1 MLQSKKSYV
10 RYISHELRTP
20 LNTAFL
26 GLKLLTLELKASND
40 PKDVEHYDTLCDV
53 NVSCMAAVD
62 ILNDLLCFEKLESG
76 ILDLHREHIMIERFL
91 LDSMSMFAAQA
102 RECNVAVSLI
112 LDTRDIDDLSQVNGV
127 DLATLPIRPRDSVYA
142 DKFKMDQV
150 IRNLISN
157 ALKFT
162 PRGGTVTI
170 RAAFVHEINQQL
182 QGTERYTGGGNTFDS
197 LDLSLDDEWGFS
209 TILASEGAS
218 TIVPSSGSPQIL
230 NGRLIIVVTDTGA
243 GISSA
248 NQARLFKE
256 IIQFNPEKLQ
266 AGGGS
271 GLGLWITKGI
281 VDLHQGNISV
291 FSSGENKGSAFTVEI
306 PMIRVSHVPVSE
318 MVLTPPP
325 TGPCPSLASAS
336 DLSPDTGITTD
347 STNTPGTAPK
357 YPTAID
363 VPLRGPRGINRA
375 TSHSVSFYERE
386 ENEIL
391 VVDDSRLNRKM
402 LMKCLKAEGYAC
414 VEASD
419 GLEALAAV
427 KKKINVDNGGS
438 GKPFAAILM
447 DFVMPIMDGP
457 TATREI
463 RALGYTAPIY
473 GVTGNGKWGHK
484 VVHVHW
490 NGALVMPC

>member
-1 MLQSKKSYV
+1 M
-10 RYISHELRTP
+10 
-20 LNTAFL
+20 
-26 GLKLLTLELKASND
+26 LTLELKASNE

-62 ILNDLLCFEKLESG
+62 VLNDLLCFEKLESG
-76 ILDLHREHIMIERFL
+76 ILELHREHIMIERFL

-112 LDTRDIDDLSQVNGV
+112 LDTGDIADPPLTQLNGV
-127 DLATLPIRPRDSVYA
+127 DLLTLPIRSGDSVYA
-142 DKFKMDQV
+142 DKFKMAQV

-170 RAAFVHEINQQL
+170 RAAFVHETNQQL

-197 LDLSLDDEWGFS
+197 FDISIDDDLDIS
-209 TILASEGAS
+209 TILCRDGAS
-218 TIVPSSGSPQIL
+218 SLPIIPSNAPPEIF
-230 NGRLIIVVTDTGA
+230 NGRLVMVVTDTGA
-243 GISSA
+243 GISA
-248 NQARLFKE
+248 ENQARLFKE
-256 IIQFNPEKLQ
+256 IVQFSPEKLQ

-281 VDLHQGNISV
+281 LDLHQGSISV
-291 FSSGENKGSAFTVEI
+291 FSLGDNKGSAFTVEI
-306 PMIRVSHVPVSE
+306 PIIRVSHVPASE
-318 MVLTPPP
+318 MVFLTSPP
-325 TGPCPSLASAS
+325 GPCPSLASAL
-336 DLSPDTGITTD
+336 DFSPETGFTST
-347 STNTPGTAPK
+347 STNTPS
-357 YPTAID
+357 PTPLCPPEID
-363 VPLRGPRGINRA
+363 VPLPRPRGITRGI
-375 TSHSVSFYERE
+375 SHSVSFYERE
-386 ENEIL
+386 EDVIL

-402 LMKCLKAEGYAC
+402 LMKCLKADGYAC

-419 GLEALAAV
+419 GLEAVAAV
-427 KKKINVDNGGS
+427 KKKIKFVKGGT

-447 DFVMPIMDGP
+447 DFIMPNMDGP

-473 GVTGNGKWGHK
+473 GVTGNGKSLAMIPSMQHQMEP
-484 VVHVHW
+484 
-490 NGALVMPC
+490 L